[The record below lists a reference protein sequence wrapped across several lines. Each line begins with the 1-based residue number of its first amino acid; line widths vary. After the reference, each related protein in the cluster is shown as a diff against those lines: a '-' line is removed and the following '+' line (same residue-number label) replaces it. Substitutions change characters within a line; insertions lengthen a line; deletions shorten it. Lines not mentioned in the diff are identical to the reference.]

1 MSFPYAIFVGTSPS
15 FEIEKIKILKFPS
28 ARTSRTPISE
38 CANDS
43 HIDFRVRER
52 VAPQF
57 QSAQTCRTP
66 ISECANESHLN
77 LRVCKRV
84 AHPFQSAQTI
94 FLAKT
99 KMFPA
104 LAINFFSH
112 APPAPPYNAEE
123 SGNSPGSAHLEGGGG
138 GACN

>member
-1 MSFPYAIFVGTSPS
+1 MPKKVIRLQSIQFRIDCNLFQSAETSC
-15 FEIEKIKILKFPS
+15 K
-28 ARTSRTPISE
+28 PISE

-77 LRVCKRV
+77 LRVLKRTSSTRKRTSTL
-84 AHPFQSAQTI
+84 HNQ
-94 FLAKT
+94 
-99 KMFPA
+99 
-104 LAINFFSH
+104 
-112 APPAPPYNAEE
+112 
-123 SGNSPGSAHLEGGGG
+123 
-138 GACN
+138 